1 MQSVIKLPES
11 MTVRTSKTFH
21 KDLTDMLNDSEIIT
35 LDMSGVVETDIS
47 FIQIVYAARYYADS
61 HSKTIRL
68 DKPAGGA
75 VAALLARGGFTTD
88 LDPADSD
95 FWFHGDLPQ

>member
-1 MQSVIKLPES
+1 MQSMMKLPES
-11 MTVRTSKTFH
+11 MTVRNSKKFH
-21 KDLTDMLNDSEIIT
+21 KDLTYALNNSEDLT
-35 LDMSGVVETDIS
+35 LDVSSVVETDIS
-47 FIQIVYAARYYADS
+47 LIQTIYAARYYAEI